1 MTCNFTTN
9 NRAAAED
16 MVCTASIYGIDI
28 TAVKE
33 DTKNNIFS
41 YNLTASQDELDGLAE
56 NEINRNEWTIK

>member
-1 MTCNFTTN
+1 
-9 NRAAAED
+9 

-41 YNLTASQDELDGLAE
+41 YNLTASQDEFDGLAE

>member
-1 MTCNFTTN
+1 MTRNFTTN

-41 YNLTASQDELDGLAE
+41 YNLPQAKTSSTDWQ
-56 NEINRNEWTIK
+56 RTR